1 MRYDCLQPKNRLIA
15 NRPLFSSGCCDG
27 LVIDDF
33 FAISVLPG
41 NYPLQDC
48 FASRRH
54 CQASAAYAKEDLLGS
69 PLKDVVGSDCAKVIG
84 GVLNSSAQARSQG
97 VATLASPIE
106 KRLSLSWILLQV
118 AQLSHTTDSLH
129 VCLMGGVVS
138 AFLFRRPL
146 MSLLSRSF
154 SLVNASEV
162 NELKP
167 RLVALP
173 RAVCDELVLVAVLLP
188 LALSDLSAEFSLRFL
203 QRIRLRIKAPL
214 FRVMLADGCPSIF
227 SSRAKA
233 KEPILGLNSPRT
245 RL

>member
-1 MRYDCLQPKNRLIA
+1 MIASNPKNRLIA

-27 LVIDDF
+27 LVIDDSSL
-33 FAISVLPG
+33 SVCCLETTPC
-41 NYPLQDC
+41 QDC

-69 PLKDVVGSDCAKVIG
+69 PLKDVLGSDCAKVIG

-162 NELKP
+162 SELKP

-188 LALSDLSAEFSLRFL
+188 LALSDLSAEFLPEIFATDSSKE
-203 QRIRLRIKAPL
+203 KAP
-214 FRVMLADGCPSIF
+214 
-227 SSRAKA
+227 
-233 KEPILGLNSPRT
+233 
-245 RL
+245 